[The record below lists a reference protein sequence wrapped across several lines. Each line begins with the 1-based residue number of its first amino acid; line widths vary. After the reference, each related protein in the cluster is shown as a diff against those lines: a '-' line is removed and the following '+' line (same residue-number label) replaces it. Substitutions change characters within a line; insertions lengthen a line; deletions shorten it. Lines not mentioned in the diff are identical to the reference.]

1 MDKPLEFVD
10 ITPMNPLI
18 SKCKIKVCYVGEEPN
33 RNKSIITKEVAKDMA
48 NSLPGCPI
56 VGFYNE
62 STQDF
67 EEHNRIIDISNGK
80 FQIKDTTRPY
90 GFVPTDAR
98 VWFEWFEDDGVSH
111 EYLMTEGY
119 IWTGQYPESQR
130 VIERGNNQSMELDE
144 NSLDAHWTKDNNG
157 KPEFFIINEAIMSKL
172 CILGEDVEPCF
183 EGASV
188 TKFTFEFE
196 DGFKEKVY
204 SMVTQI
210 QEILEKGGTPVFTTY
225 AVEIGESLWSTI
237 YGYIWDSF
245 GPDEE
250 FLPKYSVYG
259 IYEEGEQKFV
269 VLVDRK
275 NLKYYRLDFTLS
287 EENGFVPANELSEVA
302 LDFKPVEPQFA
313 AEDVQAYEVT
323 FAAERK
329 DAEEKEE
336 AAEVEPEVESAEEE
350 PVDEP
355 EEAEEPAVEEPQE
368 EPAEPVAEEQE
379 PQAEPEQE
387 LQEVEEPAKYNL
399 DEVVEYQELS
409 TKYAELESKVEE
421 LNKQIED
428 LTATNKEL
436 TEFKL
441 TIDREKKKDLI
452 KSFYMLS
459 DDLKEDCINNIDK
472 YTYDEIEAKLCV
484 ICVRNK
490 VNFDLDTHKEETTFS
505 LDSVDTSDNGDMPG
519 WVKRVN
525 EVAKEKNIK

>member
-1 MDKPLEFVD
+1 MDRPLEFID

-33 RNKSIITKEVAKDMA
+33 RNRSVITKEVAKDMA

-67 EEHNRIIDISNGK
+67 EEHNRVIDISNGK

-144 NSLDAHWTKDNNG
+144 DTLDAHWTKDNNG

-188 TKFTFEFE
+188 TKFAFE
-196 DGFKEKVY
+196 DDFKEKVY
-204 SMVTQI
+204 SMITQI

-237 YGYIWDSF
+237 YGYIWDSY
-245 GPDEE
+245 GPDEDY
-250 FLPKYSVYG
+250 LPKYSVYG

-275 NLKYYRLDFTLS
+275 ALKYYRLNFTLS
-287 EENGFVPANELSEVA
+287 EENGFVPDNEMSEVA
-302 LDFKPVEPQFA
+302 VDFKPVEPQFA

-329 DAEEKEE
+329 EGEQVEEQ
-336 AAEVEPEVESAEEE
+336 PAEEE
-350 PVDEP
+350 PVAEKPEAEP
-355 EEAEEPAVEEPQE
+355 EEAPEAKAEEPVEED
-368 EPAEPVAEEQE
+368 AESAPEAEEQE
-379 PQAEPEQE
+379 PQVEPEQE
-387 LQEVEEPAKYNL
+387 LQEESAEEPAKYNL
-399 DEVVEYQELS
+399 DEVVEYQELLA
-409 TKYAELESKVEE
+409 KYAELESKVED
-421 LNKQIED
+421 LNRTIEN
-428 LTATNKEL
+428 LTSTNKDL
-436 TEFKL
+436 AEFKL

-472 YTYDEIEAKLCV
+472 YSYDEIEAKLCV

-490 VNFDLDTHKEETTFS
+490 VNFNLDTHKEETTFN
-505 LDSVDTSDNGDMPG
+505 LDDVNTSSDDNMPG